1 MKRSALAPSYLS
13 ALVLALACSRGED
26 SVQLESATP
35 TGASGSTSGDRAAAS
50 AAGVAGASGATGSP
64 AEGGGA
70 GESAQ
75 AAAQQ
80 GEPVRPGELQLG
92 GGLTASPDWCDRA
105 GADEGDQ
112 VDTAIEIAVDY
123 VDRTLA
129 DCHTAG
135 LTAALTDDQLNDFY
149 TYLVDYTIV
158 LFYCPLVYNVPEGGI
173 AVFGPANTAAA
184 GAPPTRLGADDAALR
199 TEAYVGAFS
208 ARHTLSSEESAQLR
222 AYLTSVVAV
231 DAGASASLARCEAAP

>member
-13 ALVLALACSRGED
+13 ALLLTLACSRGED
-26 SVQLESATP
+26 SVQLQSATP
-35 TGASGSTSGDRAAAS
+35 TGASGSTSGDRATAS
-50 AAGVAGASGATGSP
+50 AAGASGAAGAP

-70 GESAQ
+70 GESVQ
-75 AAAQQ
+75 AAAQE

-184 GAPPTRLGADDAALR
+184 GAPPTRLGADDAALL

-208 ARHTLSSEESAQLR
+208 ARLTLSGEESAQLR

>member
-1 MKRSALAPSYLS
+1 MKHSRLLLPRLS
-13 ALVLALACSRGED
+13 AFALVLACSRGD
-26 SVQLESATP
+26 DAVRLQSGAPAS
-35 TGASGSTSGDRAAAS
+35 ASGAGGDRATAS
-50 AAGVAGASGATGSP
+50 VAGAAGA
-64 AEGGGA
+64 AEEGGGAA

-75 AAAQQ
+75 AAAK
-80 GEPVRPGELQLG
+80 EERSVRPTELQLG
-92 GGLTASPDWCDRA
+92 GGVTASPDWCERA

-135 LTAALTDDQLNDFY
+135 LTAALTDDQLSDFY

-158 LFYCPLVYNVPEGGI
+158 LFYCPLVYNVPEGGV

-184 GAPPTRLGADDAALR
+184 GAPPTRLGADDAALL
-199 TEAYVGAFS
+199 TDAYVAAFGA
-208 ARHTLSSEESAQLR
+208 RLTLSSEESAQLR
-222 AYLTSVVAV
+222 AYLTSVALV
-231 DAGASASLARCEAAP
+231 DASASAVLARCEAAP

>member
-1 MKRSALAPSYLS
+1 MKRSPLS
-13 ALVLALACSRGED
+13 RSFSFALVLALACSRGED
-26 SVQLESATP
+26 GERLQS
-35 TGASGSTSGDRAAAS
+35 GAPAS
-50 AAGVAGASGATGSP
+50 AAGTGGSAGASGDSATASAAG
-64 AEGGGA
+64 AAGAAGGGSA
-70 GESAQ
+70 GEGAQ
-75 AAAQQ
+75 VAAQED
-80 GEPVRPGELQLG
+80 EPVRPAELQLG
-92 GGLTASPDWCDRA
+92 GGLTATPDWCERA

-158 LFYCPLVYNVPEGGI
+158 LFYCPLVYNVPEGGV
-173 AVFGPANTAAA
+173 AVFGPANTVAV
-184 GAPPTRLGADDAALR
+184 GAPPTRLGADDAALL
-199 TEAYVGAFS
+199 TEAYAGAFGTRLALS
-208 ARHTLSSEESAQLR
+208 AEESAQLR
-222 AYLTSVVAV
+222 AYLTSVAVV